1 MTKREALNGKPYAG
15 NPHVRFDEGEA
26 ASTATSRRGSLLYKE
41 LNTAGAKVVEKV
53 GGIHTN
59 DLFTLLDPLDRRT
72 NWRDAY
78 HHTSKVYKIEAKKV
92 ADAVLAA
99 NRER

>member
-1 MTKREALNGKPYAG
+1 MQ
-15 NPHVRFDEGEA
+15 DEEG
-26 ASTATSRRGSLLYKE
+26 TAKVKE

-78 HHTSKVYKIEAKKV
+78 HHTSKVYKMEAKKV

-99 NRER
+99 NRQR